1 MSKEAIERRK
11 IAGTV
16 KIAVRSADGV
26 TETGRTIEGYAAVF
40 GSDYEMYEGYK
51 ETIAAGAF
59 DDTDMSDVV
68 ALYNHNSENLPL
80 ARSTDGKGTLNL
92 SVDKHGLKFSFE
104 APETSEGNDLLV
116 SIKRGDIQGCSFAF
130 TVSEQTITDNDIT
143 NECVRTINK
152 IGKLYDVG
160 PVMFP
165 AYDATE
171 VEVYK
176 RSIDAAKPKK
186 EEKKK
191 INPQYFNELEF
202 QLNNRNS

>member
-40 GSDYEMYEGYK
+40 GASYEMFEDYT
-51 ETIAAGAF
+51 ETIAPGAF
-59 DDTDMSDVV
+59 DETDMSDVV
-68 ALYNHNSENLPL
+68 ALYNHNSESLPL
-80 ARSTDGKGTLNL
+80 ARATEGKGTLSL
-92 SVDKHGLKFSFE
+92 LVDDHGLKFSFE

-130 TVSEQTITDNDIT
+130 TVAEQTIVDNETT

-176 RSIDAAKPKK
+176 RSIDAAKPVK
-186 EEKKK
+186 ETKSKVLET
-191 INPQYFNELEF
+191 YFQELELK
-202 QLNNRNS
+202 LNHK